1 MSEGTFLIVEDQYVV
16 AENLRAELESMG
28 YEVAGLASSGQEALR
43 LARLKKPDLVLMDIK
58 LRGEMDGIDTAMMLR
73 RDLDVASFFL
83 TAFSGDAL
91 LQRARQAEPL
101 GFLVKPFERS
111 GLRAGL
117 EMALYR
123 VKMERLLKESE
134 SRFRSMFENAPV
146 AYLALDEESCCV
158 DCNSELCTLLGYA
171 HGEIIGRQFADFFLV
186 GQSQDTS
193 GQCINIKDAD
203 RIEYDLALVG
213 KNGAQLI
220 VVLQG
225 RLQTSLSGKFKVL
238 HCILHDITER
248 KGFEEERQRTAQ
260 ALKNVNDALEQRVL
274 ERTVELE
281 KSNATLSM
289 MLNYAQKAEKDIQ
302 ERVVANLRTDILF
315 LLDSLKRETLSD
327 NASKLV
333 EMLEST
339 THNLAHPLAR
349 SLESNLLKLT
359 PREIQIANL
368 IKHGRTTKEIMELLN
383 LSPKTIETHRN
394 NLRDKL
400 GLRNKKNN
408 LRTFLKS
415 GMLR

>member
-1 MSEGTFLIVEDQYVV
+1 MSKGTFLIVEDQYVV
-16 AENLRAELESMG
+16 AENLRTEVEAMG
-28 YEVAGLASSGQEALR
+28 YEVAGLASSGKEALR

-58 LRGEMDGIDTAMMLR
+58 LRGEMDGIDTAMVLR
-73 RDLDVASFFL
+73 RELDVASFFL
-83 TAFSGDAL
+83 TAFSGDDL
-91 LQRARQAEPL
+91 LHRAREAEPL

-134 SRFRSMFENAPV
+134 SRFRSMFENSPV
-146 AYLALDEESCCV
+146 AYLALDENGCCV
-158 DCNSELCTLLGYA
+158 NGNSELCALLGYGY
-171 HGEIIGRQFADFFLV
+171 GEIIGRQFADFFPV
-186 GQSQDTS
+186 GQGQETS
-193 GQCINIKDAD
+193 GQFINIKDSD
-203 RIEYDLALVG
+203 RIEYELEVVG
-213 KNGAQLI
+213 KDAARLT

-225 RLQTSLSGKFKVL
+225 RVQSSLTGKSEVM

-248 KGFEEERQRTAQ
+248 KGFEEVRQRTAET
-260 ALKNVNDALEQRVL
+260 LKNVNDVLEQRVL
-274 ERTVELE
+274 ERTIELE

-315 LLDSLKRETLSD
+315 LLDSLKREKLSE
-327 NASKLV
+327 NGYKLV

-368 IKHGRTTKEIMELLN
+368 IKHGKTTKEIMALLD

-394 NLRDKL
+394 SLRDKL
-400 GLRNKKNN
+400 GLRNTKTN

-415 GMLR
+415 EMIR